1 MKAGKWSRSSIWL
14 FGILA
19 VSLLCSPMTRAAA
32 PDEQCLACHGEAG
45 MKADSGKSLHVDA
58 AKFKGSIHASLSC
71 TTCHEGVK
79 EYPHPKR
86 MRLPSCTTCHDDP
99 AGQVPK
105 SIHSVLG
112 ADACSSC
119 HGKAHEVQAAEKV
132 APQQCASCHDDAV
145 HGYQMGVHAAA
156 RKNGEKQAPTCLAC
170 HGSPH
175 QILASSDPRSPVSH
189 TNIPATC
196 GTCHGQKFVME
207 RVGQSAQPFYSYEE
221 SVHGRAVAA
230 GSTKAAV
237 CTDCHG
243 VHEIRKASDDKSSIF
258 KFNVPATCSK
268 CHNAVEQQYT
278 QSIHGQAIAKGN
290 SQAPVCTDCHGIHS
304 IKSHFDPNSSVAAQ
318 NLARSTCARCHEGVR
333 LSQELGIE
341 GRRATT
347 YMASYHGLASQLGS
361 QVVANCASCHG
372 VHNILPSS
380 DPRSTISKDHLV
392 QTCGQCHPG
401 VTEKFALGKV
411 HVDAPISADIG
422 STAVRWIRRF
432 YVSMILAVIG
442 GMVLHNL
449 IIWRRKAL
457 ERRHSDER
465 IITRMTPNQRW
476 QHLTLLISFLTLVVT
491 GFALKYPESWL
502 GQIPGMGEKLR
513 GIIHRIA
520 GVVMVGAG
528 VYHIFYA
535 ILTRDGRKLVLDLL
549 PEPKD
554 ATDVLNVLR
563 YYLGFSKQKPE
574 FKRFNYAEKAEYW
587 ALVWGVII
595 MACTGIMLW
604 AKVSVGHL
612 LPRWWLDVATAIHFY
627 EAILAT
633 LAIVVWHFYQ
643 VFLDP
648 DIYPMN
654 WAWWDGKMSVHHYS
668 EEHGLDG
675 ETLLQATLIEP
686 SSKPEVVV
694 SGNGSG
700 HGEVLEEPE
709 AVETK
714 AKG

>member
-1 MKAGKWSRSSIWL
+1 MKAGKWSRSSIWP

-19 VSLLCSPMTRAAA
+19 VSLLCSPMTRAVGA
-32 PDEQCLACHGEAG
+32 DEQCLACHGEAG
-45 MKADSGKSLHVDA
+45 MKSDSGKSLHVDA

-86 MRLPSCTTCHDDP
+86 MRLPSCTSCHDEP

-105 SIHSVLG
+105 SVHSVLG

-132 APQQCASCHDDAV
+132 VPQQCASCHDDAV
-145 HGYQMGVHAAA
+145 HGYLAGVHAAA
-156 RKNGEKQAPTCLAC
+156 RKNGEKQAPACLAC
-170 HGSPH
+170 HGRPH
-175 QILASSDPRSPVSH
+175 QILASSDPQSPVSH
-189 TNIPATC
+189 ANIPATC

-278 QSIHGQAIAKGN
+278 HSIHGQAIAKGN

-333 LSQELGIE
+333 LSQELGVE

-380 DPRSTISKDHLV
+380 DPRSTIHKDHLV

-432 YVSMILAVIG
+432 YLSMILAVIG

-457 ERRHSDER
+457 ERRRSEER

-502 GQIPGMGEKLR
+502 GQILGMGEKLR

-528 VYHIFYA
+528 VYHVFYS

-554 ATDVLNVLR
+554 ATDVLHVLR
-563 YYLGFSKQKPE
+563 YYLGFSKQKPQ

-587 ALVWGVII
+587 ALVWGVIV

-675 ETLLQATLIEP
+675 ETLLHAAPIEP
-686 SSKPEVVV
+686 ASQEEVVL
-694 SGNGSG
+694 SGNGNG
-700 HGEVLEEPE
+700 QGEVSEEPE
-709 AVETK
+709 AAETK